1 VNTTLLFQVATPPPL
16 PPLSPGLSPGM
27 QEQVLIVV
35 VIVVITVATAW
46 VLAPLFRAWARR
58 IEGRSADPQLQ
69 GEVDQLRE
77 QIAELEPL
85 RGRIHELEERIEFAE
100 RLLAQ
105 RRDQELL
112 PPAAQRSPEVP

>member
-1 VNTTLLFQVATPPPL
+1 
-16 PPLSPGLSPGM
+16 M
-27 QEQVLIVV
+27 QEQILFVV
-35 VIVVITVATAW
+35 VIVVITVATAL

-69 GEVDQLRE
+69 SEVDQLRE
-77 QIAELEPL
+77 QVAEVEPL
-85 RGRIHELEERIEFAE
+85 RGRIHELEERMEFAE

-112 PPAAQRSPEVP
+112 PRAAQNSPEAP

>member
-1 VNTTLLFQVATPPPL
+1 MNGALLLQVATPPPL
-16 PPLSPGLSPGM
+16 PPGVGPQM
-27 QEQVLIVV
+27 QESVLVAV
-35 VIVVITVATAW
+35 VIVVITVATAF

-69 GEVDQLRE
+69 GEVDQLRD
-77 QIAELEPL
+77 QVAELEPL

-112 PPAAQRSPEVP
+112 PRAAPSSPEVP